1 MEEALKEQ
9 QEAES
14 AATMETKEEMIQAQN
29 EELQKYR
36 ERDLKREHRM
46 EKFSVLKEL
55 RAIVYSIDYDK
66 IEM

>member
-14 AATMETKEEMIQAQN
+14 AATMEAKEEMNQVQN

-36 ERDLKREHRM
+36 ERD
-46 EKFSVLKEL
+46 
-55 RAIVYSIDYDK
+55 
-66 IEM
+66 

>member
-14 AATMETKEEMIQAQN
+14 AATMEAKEEMIQAQN

-36 ERDLKREHRM
+36 ERDLKKEHRM
-46 EKFSVLKEL
+46 EIFGIERIKSYSVQYRL
-55 RAIVYSIDYDK
+55 
-66 IEM
+66 